1 MSHTPLSVEKITRYK
16 TPNESPGYLLWKVS
30 TYWRSTIEEV
40 LKQHD
45 LTHPQFV
52 VLATTAWLTRDNKKI
67 SQIDVS
73 KATCLDPNTT
83 SQILRGLE
91 KKKFI
96 KRTRSLNERSKS
108 PSLTT
113 LGKERLALAMP
124 AVEQADEAF
133 FSTLNA
139 QKTTDLITF
148 FHTLLNR

>member
-16 TPNESPGYLLWKVS
+16 TPDESPGYLLWRVS
-30 TYWRSTIEEV
+30 TYWRSAIEEV

-52 VLATTAWLTRDNKKI
+52 ILATTAWLTRDNKKI
-67 SQIDVS
+67 SQIDIS
-73 KATCLDPNTT
+73 KASGLDPNTT

-91 KKKFI
+91 KKKLI
-96 KRTRSLNERSKS
+96 KRTRSLNERSKN
-108 PSLTT
+108 PALTT
-113 LGKERLALAMP
+113 LGNERLALAMP